1 MKTKYLKIQQ
11 PTWDGILY
19 PVNHYKDKI
28 VIVVSGS
35 DGGLEHASKH
45 ARYLAGHGI
54 PSLALALFK
63 TKHTGKYLNEVPIE
77 RVKEVIQYLKS
88 QDYQKI
94 AMDGT
99 SKGCEYTFACALE
112 YPDISCVI
120 VKTPSYFYSEGLI
133 KGKPS
138 RACCWS
144 KENKSLPYTPYK
156 ENNKSVF
163 RMILENKEFNILEM
177 NTGKTIVPASIIP
190 INKLNIPILMF
201 STKVDTVW
209 PSYDSCLTMMK
220 TLEQHQY
227 KYPYKHIA
235 FEHMSHMMLEYCG
248 KEIKYFIKS
257 EKEDPEACYKER
269 DIMGEETM
277 KWLKEVWE

>member
-1 MKTKYLKIQQ
+1 MKTKYFKIQQ

-19 PVNHYKDKI
+19 PIDDYKDKI

-35 DGGLEHASKH
+35 DGGLEHAGKH
-45 ARYLAGHGI
+45 ARYLADHGI

-63 TKHTGKYLNEVPIE
+63 TKHTGKYLNEVPLE
-77 RVKEVIQYLKS
+77 RVKDVIQYLKA
-88 QDYQKI
+88 QGYQKI

-112 YPDISCVI
+112 YSDISCII

-138 RACCWS
+138 HACCWS
-144 KENKSLPYTPYK
+144 KDGKSLPYTPYK
-156 ENNKSVF
+156 ENNKSVL

-177 NTGKTIVPASIIP
+177 NTGKTINPASIIP
-190 INKLNIPILMF
+190 INKLNVPILMF
-201 STKVDTVW
+201 STKIDTIW
-209 PSYDSCLTMMK
+209 PSYDSCLTMID
-220 TLEQHQY
+220 TLEKNNY
-227 KYPYKHIA
+227 TYPYKHIA

-257 EKEDPEACYKER
+257 EKEDPVSCYKER
-269 DIMGEETM
+269 DIMGEETIQ
-277 KWLKEVWE
+277 WLKDVWE